1 MRNNWVIFE
10 TEYCSLLKTAYDIAK
25 QSQLF
30 NSFFAKQCFL
40 INNNCKFYETEK
52 RIHIFSIDEIG
63 NIIPGLDPNKAHGQD
78 KISISML
85 KIYGN
90 SICKSLEIIY
100 QECLSSGL
108 FLLEWKKES
117 IVPIHKKGN
126 KQCLK
131 YYIPL
136 LLLPVCAKNFE
147 KLIFNK
153 MFQFFIKN
161 KLIARNQ
168 SGFKSGDPYI
178 NQLLWH
184 PVTISWYL
192 SGQKKVPWYIQ
203 NISSTK
209 ALFST

>member
-1 MRNNWVIFE
+1 MRLWP
-10 TEYCSLLKTAYDIAK
+10 TSKKA
-25 QSQLF
+25 QLF

-40 INNNCKFYETEK
+40 INNNCKFYKTEK

-136 LLLPVCAKNFE
+136 LLLPVCGKNFE